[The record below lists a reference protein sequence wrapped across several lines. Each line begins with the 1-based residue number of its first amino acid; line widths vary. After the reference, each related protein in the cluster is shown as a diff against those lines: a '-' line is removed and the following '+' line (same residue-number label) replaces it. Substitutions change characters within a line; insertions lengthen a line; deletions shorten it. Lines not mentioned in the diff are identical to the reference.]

1 MCSYNFVTL
10 AIVDDILFLNFQ
22 CERGEKEQFTLKVHI
37 CVFVSVCVCMCGH
50 MCNQKMCQLV
60 IAVSSCCINL
70 ENMFFLS

>member
-37 CVFVSVCVCMCGH
+37 CVFVSVCVY
-50 MCNQKMCQLV
+50 V
-60 IAVSSCCINL
+60 WTYV
-70 ENMFFLS
+70 